1 MSAIRT
7 FITFTSFLGYLTS
20 TAVEAT
26 LFAHSRKGDK
36 SSYPDIQIHF
46 LSINYDKGLAR
57 KYNLNNLNETV
68 YIIYI

>member
-7 FITFTSFLGYLTS
+7 FITFISFLGYLTS